1 MGIFPKWLKEFPKH
15 FIEEYGIQ
23 AKKNWPKFKEE
34 VSTGVKTVIGGV
46 AKGTVGIVKAATG
59 PFIIPILILLALA
72 VIALFLLKKLKII

>member
-34 VSTGVKTVIGGV
+34 LGTGVKTVVGGV
-46 AKGTVGIVKAATG
+46 AKGTAGIVKAVTS
-59 PFIIPILILLALA
+59 PFIIPILIILA
-72 VIALFLLKKLKII
+72 IMIIGFIMLKKLKIL